1 MPSRRDKMTN
11 KPKFHLFKNIGY
23 ALAGMRYT
31 VTQEKSFRTQ
41 LLVIALIAVG
51 LFFAPISGLSKWI
64 LFASTWL
71 VLIAEAFNSAIERV
85 VDLVTREHHP
95 LAGQAK
101 DIGAFGVLLAFCL
114 TAMIWGIVF
123 YFELIVKS

>member
-1 MPSRRDKMTN
+1 MHN
-11 KPKFHLFKNIGY
+11 KPDFHLFKNIGY
-23 ALAGMRYT
+23 ALAGMRFT

-41 LLVIALIAVG
+41 LAVIAFIGIG
-51 LFFAPISGLSKWI
+51 LLFAPFSGVSKWI

-85 VDLVTREHHP
+85 VDLVTKEQHP

-114 TAMIWGIVF
+114 TAMIWGIVL
-123 YFELIVKS
+123 YVELFAG

>member
-1 MPSRRDKMTN
+1 MHN
-11 KPKFHLFKNIGY
+11 KPKFSLFKNVSY
-23 ALAGMRYT
+23 ALAGMRE
-31 VTQEKSFRTQ
+31 VLRSERSFRTQ
-41 LLVIALIAVG
+41 LLVIALLSLG
-51 LFFAPISGLSKWI
+51 LFFSPITPLSKWI

-85 VDLVTREHHP
+85 VDLVTNEHHP

-114 TAMIWGIVF
+114 VVMIWGIVLYAEF
-123 YFELIVKS
+123 SA

>member
-1 MPSRRDKMTN
+1 MHN
-11 KPKFHLFKNIGY
+11 KPDFHLFKNIGY
-23 ALAGMRYT
+23 ALAGMRFT

-41 LLVIALIAVG
+41 LVVIAFIGIG
-51 LFFAPISGLSKWI
+51 LFFAPFSGVSKWI

-85 VDLVTREHHP
+85 VDLVTQEQHP

-114 TAMIWGIVF
+114 TAMIWGIVL
-123 YFELIVKS
+123 YVELFAG

>member
-1 MPSRRDKMTN
+1 MHN
-11 KPKFHLFKNIGY
+11 KPQFHLFKNIGY

-41 LLVIALIAVG
+41 LIVIALIAVG
-51 LFFAPISGLSKWI
+51 LFFAPLSLLAKWI

-85 VDLVTREHHP
+85 VDLVTQEHHP

-101 DIGAFGVLLAFCL
+101 DIGAFGVFLAFCL
-114 TAMIWGIVF
+114 TAMIWGIVL
-123 YFELIVKS
+123 YGELMRS

>member
-1 MPSRRDKMTN
+1 MHN
-11 KPKFHLFKNIGY
+11 KPEFSLFKNIGY
-23 ALAGMRYT
+23 ALAGMRFT
-31 VTQEKSFRTQ
+31 VAHEKSFRTQ
-41 LLVIALIAVG
+41 LIVIALLSVG
-51 LFFAPISGLSKWI
+51 LFFAPLSALSKWI

-85 VDLVTREHHP
+85 VDLVTQEHHP

-114 TAMIWGIVF
+114 VVMIWGIVL
-123 YFELIVKS
+123 YSELMD

>member
-1 MPSRRDKMTN
+1 MHN
-11 KPKFHLFKNIGY
+11 KPKFHIIKNIGY

-41 LLVIALIAVG
+41 LAVIALIAVG
-51 LFFAPISGLSKWI
+51 LFFAPISTLSKWI

-85 VDLVTREHHP
+85 VDLVTQEHHP

-101 DIGAFGVLLAFCL
+101 DIGAFGVFLAFCL
-114 TAMIWGIVF
+114 TAMIWGIVL
-123 YFELIVKS
+123 YGELVKS

>member
-1 MPSRRDKMTN
+1 MHN
-11 KPKFHLFKNIGY
+11 KPDFHLLKNIGY
-23 ALAGMRYT
+23 ALAGMRFT
-31 VTQEKSFRTQ
+31 FAQEKSFRTQ
-41 LLVIALIAVG
+41 VLVIVLIGIG
-51 LFFAPISGLSKWI
+51 LLFAPLSGVSKWI

-114 TAMIWGIVF
+114 TAMIWGIVL
-123 YFELIVKS
+123 YGELFAP

>member
-1 MPSRRDKMTN
+1 MK
-11 KPKFHLFKNIGY
+11 
-23 ALAGMRYT
+23 YT
-31 VTQEKSFRTQ
+31 VTQERSFRTQ
-41 LLVIALIAVG
+41 LFVIALIAAG
-51 LFFAPISGLSKWI
+51 LFFSPITPLSKWI

-114 TAMIWGIVF
+114 VVMIWGIVLYTEF
-123 YFELIVKS
+123 SE

>member
-1 MPSRRDKMTN
+1 MHN
-11 KPKFHLFKNIGY
+11 KPRFSILKNIGY

-31 VTQEKSFRTQ
+31 VTQEHSFRTQ
-41 LLVIALIAVG
+41 LIVILLIGIG
-51 LFFAPISGLSKWI
+51 LIFAPLSSLSKGI
-64 LFASTWL
+64 LFVSTWL

-95 LAGQAK
+95 LAGEAK

-114 TAMIWGIVF
+114 VVMIWGIVLYAEF
-123 YFELIVKS
+123 SA

>member
-1 MPSRRDKMTN
+1 MHN
-11 KPKFHLFKNIGY
+11 KPKFNLFKNVSY
-23 ALAGMRYT
+23 ALAGMRE
-31 VTQEKSFRTQ
+31 VLRSERSFRIQ

-51 LFFAPISGLSKWI
+51 LVFAPISPLSKWI

-101 DIGAFGVLLAFCL
+101 DIGAFGVMLAFCL
-114 TAMIWGIVF
+114 TAMIWGIVLF
-123 YFELIVKS
+123 YELGMGN

>member
-1 MPSRRDKMTN
+1 MTN
-11 KPKFHLFKNIGY
+11 KPTFSLFKNVSY
-23 ALAGMRYT
+23 ALAGMRE
-31 VTQEKSFRTQ
+31 VLRSERSFRTQ
-41 LLVIALIAVG
+41 LFVIALIAVG
-51 LFFAPISGLSKWI
+51 LFFSPITPLSKWI

-85 VDLVTREHHP
+85 VDLVTSEHHP

-114 TAMIWGIVF
+114 AAMIWGIVLF
-123 YFELIVKS
+123 YELGMRN

>member
-1 MPSRRDKMTN
+1 MHN
-11 KPKFHLFKNIGY
+11 KPKFHIFKNIGY

-31 VTQEKSFRTQ
+31 VTQEHSFRTQ
-41 LLVIALIAVG
+41 LVVIALIVVG
-51 LFFAPISGLSKWI
+51 LFFAPLSLLSKWV

-85 VDLVTREHHP
+85 VDLVTTEHHP

-114 TAMIWGIVF
+114 TAMIWGIVLF
-123 YFELIVKS
+123 YELGMRN

>member
-1 MPSRRDKMTN
+1 MHN
-11 KPKFHLFKNIGY
+11 KPDFHIFKNIGY

-31 VTQEKSFRTQ
+31 VTQEHSFRTQ
-41 LLVIALIAVG
+41 LIVITLIGIG
-51 LFFAPISGLSKWI
+51 LLFVPLSGIAKWI

-85 VDLVTREHHP
+85 VDLVTQEHHP

-114 TAMIWGIVF
+114 TAMIWGIVLYAEF
-123 YFELIVKS
+123 LA

>member
-1 MPSRRDKMTN
+1 MHN
-11 KPKFHLFKNIGY
+11 KPEFHIFKNVGY
-23 ALAGMRYT
+23 ALAGMRFT

-41 LLVIALIAVG
+41 LIVIALIGIG
-51 LFFAPISGLSKWI
+51 LFFVPLSGVSKWI

-85 VDLVTREHHP
+85 VDLVTQEHHP

-114 TAMIWGIVF
+114 TAMIWGIVL
-123 YFELIVKS
+123 YGELFAG

>member
-1 MPSRRDKMTN
+1 MTN
-11 KPKFHLFKNIGY
+11 KPKFNLFKNVGY

-31 VTQEKSFRTQ
+31 VTQESSFRIQ
-41 LLVIALIAVG
+41 LLVIALIAIG
-51 LFFAPISGLSKWI
+51 LFYAPISLLSKWI

-85 VDLVTREHHP
+85 VDLVTQEHHP

-101 DIGAFGVLLAFCL
+101 DIGAFGVFLAFCL
-114 TAMIWGIVF
+114 VVMIWAIVLYGEF
-123 YFELIVKS
+123 FR

>member
-1 MPSRRDKMTN
+1 MTN
-11 KPKFHLFKNIGY
+11 KPRFNLFKNVSY
-23 ALAGMRYT
+23 ALAGMRE
-31 VTQEKSFRTQ
+31 VLRSERSFRTQ

-51 LFFAPISGLSKWI
+51 LFFAPLSPLSKWI

-71 VLIAEAFNSAIERV
+71 VLIAEAFNSAVERV

-114 TAMIWGIVF
+114 VAMIWGIVLF
-123 YFELIVKS
+123 YELGMRN

>member
-1 MPSRRDKMTN
+1 MHN
-11 KPKFHLFKNIGY
+11 KPQFHLFKNIGY

-41 LLVIALIAVG
+41 LIVIALIAVG
-51 LFFAPISGLSKWI
+51 LFFAPLSPLSKWI

-85 VDLVTREHHP
+85 VDLVTQEHHP

-101 DIGAFGVLLAFCL
+101 DIGAFGVFLAFCL
-114 TAMIWGIVF
+114 TAMIWGIVL
-123 YFELIVKS
+123 YGDIMRS

>member
-1 MPSRRDKMTN
+1 MHN
-11 KPKFHLFKNIGY
+11 KPEFKILKNIGY
-23 ALAGMRYT
+23 ALAGMKFT
-31 VTQEKSFRTQ
+31 VTQEHSFRTQ

-51 LFFAPISGLSKWI
+51 LFFAPLSGVSKWI

-85 VDLVTREHHP
+85 VDLVTQEHHP

-114 TAMIWGIVF
+114 TAMIWGIVL
-123 YFELIVKS
+123 YVEILG

>member
-1 MPSRRDKMTN
+1 MHN
-11 KPKFHLFKNIGY
+11 KPQFSLFKNVGY

-31 VTQEKSFRTQ
+31 VSQEHSFRTQ
-41 LLVIALIAVG
+41 LLVIGLLSVG

-85 VDLVTREHHP
+85 VDLVTKEHHP

-101 DIGAFGVLLAFCL
+101 DIGAFGVMLSFCL
-114 TAMIWGIVF
+114 TAMIWGIVLYGEF
-123 YFELIVKS
+123 FSKGVM

>member
-1 MPSRRDKMTN
+1 MHN
-11 KPKFHLFKNIGY
+11 KPDFHLFKNIGY
-23 ALAGMRYT
+23 ALAGMRFT

-41 LLVIALIAVG
+41 LVVIAFIGIG
-51 LFFAPISGLSKWI
+51 LLFAPLSGVSKWI

-85 VDLVTREHHP
+85 VDLVTKEQHP

-114 TAMIWGIVF
+114 TAMIWGIVLYVEF
-123 YFELIVKS
+123 FAG